1 MNQYVSLKAEPPFQ
15 SGQIICLEHQDT
27 CLYGEVIQIISQREQ
42 CWFRPR
48 FLAIKPSDSELPDS
62 TTQVIQL
69 SNSSD
74 LLLPLCLFRASWDT
88 EVIPLLSQISDLGE
102 GSALHEGD
110 ESSTNDSLSR
120 QYLHQFIYRV
130 WQANQDK
137 F

>member
-1 MNQYVSLKAEPPFQ
+1 MNQYASLKTDPPFQ

-27 CLYGEVIQIISQREQ
+27 CLYGEVIQIIPQREQ
-42 CWFRPR
+42 CWFRPQ
-48 FLAIKPSDSELPDS
+48 FLAIYASNCELTDGE
-62 TTQVIQL
+62 TQVIRL

-74 LLLPLCLFRASWDT
+74 LLLPICLFRASWDT
-88 EVIPLLSQISDLGE
+88 EVIPLLSQLGDLREDSQDEFSKSD
-102 GSALHEGD
+102 SFYC
-110 ESSTNDSLSR
+110 